1 MQYIR
6 ADSPVQRS
14 IRNVIG
20 AGSLQLVAWF
30 SPMAFGGCS
39 LAIFGGFLL
48 HLIPGNMIFVIS
60 GVSSIAASLM
70 FALAPPKAG
79 FWDCVFPAMVFA
91 TVSIDLVF
99 NRANVF
105 LSTAMPSHKQGL
117 AASLSNVL
125 VHLSVAII
133 LGLGEVVAAK
143 TSGQGEARSYKNV
156 FCFAA
161 ACGAAALIVF
171 TLFVRV
177 GKAAS
182 EPVVEDEEEGEEM
195 NVNLPAPREKSG
207 TSPCSHDALRGVR
220 SIDIA
225 DYKLPL

>member
-1 MQYIR
+1 
-6 ADSPVQRS
+6 
-14 IRNVIG
+14 
-20 AGSLQLVAWF
+20 
-30 SPMAFGGCS
+30 MAIGGCS
-39 LAIFGGFLL
+39 LAVFGGFLL
-48 HLIPGNMIFVIS
+48 HLIPGNMIFVIT

-70 FALAPPKAG
+70 FALATPKAG

-99 NRANVF
+99 NCANVF
-105 LSTAMPSHKQGL
+105 LSTAMPSSKQGL

-125 VHLSVAII
+125 VHLSVAVH

-156 FCFAA
+156 FYFAT

-177 GKAAS
+177 GKVAG
-182 EPVVEDEEEGEEM
+182 EQVVEDEEEREERSA
-195 NVNLPAPREKSG
+195 NLPAPREKIGIS
-207 TSPCSHDALRGVR
+207 SRPHDALWDAR
-220 SIDIA
+220 SIDIV